1 MASLSTTTET
11 DILTVTTTTASPGF
25 TSSIGNGGTET
36 ITTNP
41 PPGTRPPNSSSFTTL
56 TSALSS
62 GVTSSISISGP
73 PNTNSTEIL
82 TSTTTANGTS
92 TSDGAIITSPVITPK
107 PPSSGN
113 SFSGGAVAGVV
124 IGAIAIVALVILGI
138 FLIQRRKRRY
148 ISQKEEGS
156 NSPPSLPM
164 GNIESRRQNRDPN
177 AANTNPSPAAPLPV
191 VQFDPPL
198 DDVGLTKLFNQLD
211 DRISDHLVNFNI
223 QENLQLSGSA
233 NYPAVQGPKAHGEG
247 ILFRGK
253 TLLERQDSRLFMLRA
268 LFAYHVF
275 GSIADQLI
283 FSKEQRLWIRQA
295 ARGDRPTRRAAV
307 CRQLE
312 AKDTFAAA
320 VDFLYSHLERETQIY
335 VPPNNIKSE
344 NRQASLMAIARSAAL
359 VILRLGLQRDHFKLG
374 FLFQSG
380 NYAQVEGVIPYE
392 TSAIREFKANPED
405 YQIFG
410 EARHDSVVSATISP
424 SVYRRTDGEHRYR
437 VRRMKIFMAPRNL
450 RQ

>member
-1 MASLSTTTET
+1 MATTTET

-25 TSSIGNGGTET
+25 TSSVDGGGTET
-36 ITTNP
+36 ITTSLQ
-41 PPGTRPPNSSSFTTL
+41 PGTQPPSSSSFTTL

-62 GVTSSISISGP
+62 SLTSSISISGP

-92 TSDGAIITSPVITPK
+92 TSDGTLITSPVVTPK
-107 PPSSGN
+107 PPSSGS

-124 IGAIAIVALVILGI
+124 IGAIAIVALAIL
-138 FLIQRRKRRY
+138 
-148 ISQKEEGS
+148 
-156 NSPPSLPM
+156 
-164 GNIESRRQNRDPN
+164 
-177 AANTNPSPAAPLPV
+177 
-191 VQFDPPL
+191 
-198 DDVGLTKLFNQLD
+198 
-211 DRISDHLVNFNI
+211 
-223 QENLQLSGSA
+223 
-233 NYPAVQGPKAHGEG
+233 
-247 ILFRGK
+247 
-253 TLLERQDSRLFMLRA
+253 
-268 LFAYHVF
+268 
-275 GSIADQLI
+275 ADQLI

-320 VDFLYSHLERETQIY
+320 VDFLYSHLERETQFY
-335 VPPNNIKSE
+335 VPPNNIKNE

-392 TSAIREFKANPED
+392 TSAIREFKTNPED

-410 EARHDSVVSATISP
+410 EARHDSVASATISP
-424 SVYRRTDGEHRYR
+424 SVYRRTGGEHKYR
-437 VRRMKIFMAPRNL
+437 VRRMKIYMAPRNL

>member
-1 MASLSTTTET
+1 MR
-11 DILTVTTTTASPGF
+11 V
-25 TSSIGNGGTET
+25 
-36 ITTNP
+36 
-41 PPGTRPPNSSSFTTL
+41 
-56 TSALSS
+56 
-62 GVTSSISISGP
+62 
-73 PNTNSTEIL
+73 
-82 TSTTTANGTS
+82 
-92 TSDGAIITSPVITPK
+92 
-107 PPSSGN
+107 
-113 SFSGGAVAGVV
+113 
-124 IGAIAIVALVILGI
+124 
-138 FLIQRRKRRY
+138 
-148 ISQKEEGS
+148 
-156 NSPPSLPM
+156 
-164 GNIESRRQNRDPN
+164 
-177 AANTNPSPAAPLPV
+177 AAPLPV
-191 VQFDPPL
+191 VQFDAPL
-198 DDVGLTKLFNQLD
+198 DDVGLTKLFDQLD

-223 QENLQLSGSA
+223 QENLQFSGSA
-233 NYPAVQGPKAHGEG
+233 NYTTVQGPKAHGEG

-253 TLLERQDSRLFMLRA
+253 ALLERQDSRLFMLRA
-268 LFAYHVF
+268 LFAYHIF

-320 VDFLYSHLERETQIY
+320 VDFLYSHLERETQFY
-335 VPPNNIKSE
+335 VPPNNIKNE

-392 TSAIREFKANPED
+392 TSAIREFKTNPED

-410 EARHDSVVSATISP
+410 EARHDSVASATISP
-424 SVYRRTDGEHRYR
+424 SVYRRTGGEHKYR
-437 VRRMKIFMAPRNL
+437 VRRMKIYMAPRNL

>member
-41 PPGTRPPNSSSFTTL
+41 PPGTQPPNSSSFTTL

-62 GVTSSISISGP
+62 GVTSSISISRP

-92 TSDGAIITSPVITPK
+92 TSDGALITSPVITPK

-124 IGAIAIVALVILGI
+124 IGAIAIVALVIL
-138 FLIQRRKRRY
+138 
-148 ISQKEEGS
+148 
-156 NSPPSLPM
+156 
-164 GNIESRRQNRDPN
+164 ESRRQNRDPN

-233 NYPAVQGPKAHGEG
+233 NYPAIQGPKAHGE
-247 ILFRGK
+247 
-253 TLLERQDSRLFMLRA
+253 
-268 LFAYHVF
+268 
-275 GSIADQLI
+275 ADQLI

-295 ARGDRPTRRAAV
+295 ARGERPTRRAAV